1 MTQPKFAIDVEK
13 CTGCSLCIV
22 ACKDEYVD
30 KSYNPWSKP
39 QPEGDHF
46 WIKIESLERGEIP
59 RVKVQHLPIMC
70 QHCEDAPCVTACPEA
85 AIKTRGDG
93 MVWIDPELCT
103 GCGDC
108 QPACPYDVIYKNE
121 ELNIAQKCNGCA
133 HRLDNQELPRCV
145 DICPHEAITYGQLNE
160 TNNFQEILHPEY
172 LTRPRVLWRDLPKPW
187 ITGLIV
193 DVIEEE
199 VIAGASV
206 KATNLINGEKT
217 ETISNEFGEFWL
229 TKVELNNNYRVEI
242 SGAGYRKFRT
252 TFSLEA
258 EKDIGTIELQTD
270 L

>member
-1 MTQPKFAIDVEK
+1 MLPKLFVYFVP
-13 CTGCSLCIV
+13 L
-22 ACKDEYVD
+22 
-30 KSYNPWSKP
+30 
-39 QPEGDHF
+39 H
-46 WIKIESLERGEIP
+46 
-59 RVKVQHLPIMC
+59 
-70 QHCEDAPCVTACPEA
+70 
-85 AIKTRGDG
+85 
-93 MVWIDPELCT
+93 
-103 GCGDC
+103 
-108 QPACPYDVIYKNE
+108 
-121 ELNIAQKCNGCA
+121 
-133 HRLDNQELPRCV
+133 
-145 DICPHEAITYGQLNE
+145 E

-229 TKVELNNNYRVEI
+229 TKVELNSNYRVEI
-242 SGAGYRKFRT
+242 SVAGYRKFLT
-252 TFSLEA
+252 TISLEA